1 MNNSFL
7 LIKLFWKFSS
17 SANHTLKQ
25 ILCYIHKNQ
34 LVYRLIR
41 VKCYFSDI
49 PIWRHSCQTT
59 SFLQDFSTTFPPPWT
74 IVNEAV
80 PWYATQ
86 ISAFQT
92 RKSWLFQVV
101 TKDWQICWLQQ
112 QWAGKEISMNDGFK
126 VFATG
131 TLLLHSNKMTVFVE
145 FISIKY
151 ERLLEIWH
159 LLFLRNYMD
168 HFEYMPCSLWYKL
181 HLLYVEVKLFYMYL
195 HSRLFY

>member
-80 PWYATQ
+80 PWYATR

-145 FISIKY
+145 FISSMKDCWKY
-151 ERLLEIWH
+151 GIYYFWGIIWIILNTCLAVYDIH
-159 LLFLRNYMD
+159 CTYCM
-168 HFEYMPCSLWYKL
+168 
-181 HLLYVEVKLFYMYL
+181 
-195 HSRLFY
+195 